1 MTNAARH
8 GTGAAEL
15 TLECRD
21 GMLTL
26 TVTNPVAA
34 RETARA
40 AGGHGLAGMRERAAL
55 LGGTLDARRVGDRFE
70 VRAAL
75 PYRRSAP

>member
-1 MTNAARH
+1 
-8 GTGAAEL
+8 
-15 TLECRD
+15 
-21 GMLTL
+21 
-26 TVTNPVAA
+26 
-34 RETARA
+34 
-40 AGGHGLAGMRERAAL
+40 MRERAAL